1 MTLDLLITNARIMLP
16 GKGLTEA
23 TLGVRDGRVAVLA
36 DRGAEL
42 TARETLDCEGLWL
55 LPGVIDPHVHFG
67 FGSPETDFQTESRT
81 AAIGGTTTVLSFH
94 RSKDIRESCD
104 AARTL
109 GETQSCIDFGF
120 HFGITSHL
128 HVQTLEEISARFGVS
143 SYKLY
148 MMYKGAAGLAQGFT
162 DIDDGLLF
170 AALREA
176 ARIPGA
182 IMGVHCENVEV
193 IPLLRDE
200 LRAAGRDDLKA
211 WNQQSPDF
219 LEAENVHR
227 VCYFASKT
235 GAAVNIVHLSSRE
248 ALDEVRR
255 HRLRRGGPP
264 IYVESCPHYLFLND
278 ESPAGT
284 YAKVN
289 PPVRGQDDV
298 EAMWEGVLDGSIT
311 TIGSDHVPRKRA
323 TKDKTIWAA
332 SNGFPG
338 TGMIL
343 PLMLHEG
350 YHRRQ
355 VPLARIV
362 ELCAANSARIYNLP
376 SKGGIEVGKDA
387 DLLVVDPD
395 LEKVV
400 DPATL
405 ESHADYSPYEGMKI
419 KGWPVRT
426 LVRGRCVMRDG
437 RITDEAR
444 ANPGGRYL
452 RRAQSDAAS

>member
-1 MTLDLLITNARIMLP
+1 MALDTLIINARLLLP
-16 GKGLTEA
+16 HKGLSDGV
-23 TLGVRDGRVAVLA
+23 LGIKDGRIAVVAEHGADLA
-36 DRGAEL
+36 
-42 TARETLDCEGLWL
+42 AREVIDCQGLWL

-67 FGSPETDFQTESRT
+67 FGSPETDFETESRN
-81 AAIGGTTTVLSFH
+81 AALGGTTSALSFH
-94 RSKDIRESCD
+94 RSKDIRDSFE
-104 AARTL
+104 AARAL
-109 GETQSCIDFGF
+109 AERQSCIDIGF

-128 HVQTLEEISARFGVS
+128 HVQTLEEISTRFGVS

-162 DIDDGLLF
+162 DIDDGLLYS
-170 AALREA
+170 ALRET

-182 IMGVHCENVEV
+182 VLGVHCENVEV
-193 IPLLRDE
+193 IPVLRDP

-211 WNQQSPDF
+211 WNEQSPDF

-235 GAAVNIVHLSSRE
+235 HTPVNIVHLSSRE

-255 HRLRRGGPP
+255 HRQRRNGPP

-278 ESPAGT
+278 ESPAGP

-289 PPVRGQDDV
+289 PPVRGQNDV

-323 TKDKTIWAA
+323 TKDKNIWAA

-343 PLMLHEG
+343 PIMLHEG
-350 YHRRQ
+350 YHRRHI
-355 VPLARIV
+355 PLSRII
-362 ELCAANSARIYNLP
+362 ELCSANSAHIYNMP
-376 SKGGIEVGKDA
+376 GKGSIEIGKDA

-405 ESHADYSPYEGMKI
+405 ESHADYSPYEGMAI

-426 LVRGRCVMRDG
+426 LVRGRTIMQDG
-437 RITDEAR
+437 RITAEAR
-444 ANPGGRYL
+444 ARPGGQFL
-452 RRAQSDAAS
+452 RRL